1 MICVRS
7 LRHALL
13 FSEVWHSL
21 LVAEGPTKFGTV
33 CQTAK
38 EYHTVCMYVQ
48 YNNTVDHR
56 KKMAVVA
63 TGTKILYVPLYYFL
77 HTTRLPFVGAKPK
90 QSLTCF
96 LADSVHHGSRQRLQT
111 LSLWRG
117 DDPASTQ
124 SSSTHHGRLRM
135 RLVWSKSVGG
145 TNSCY
150 RYNHRVNGGFF
161 MRALSANCSAC
172 GMATTFLSAQLSS

>member
-1 MICVRS
+1 MV
-7 LRHALL
+7 LFTVHTGHRHRRRT
-13 FSEVWHSL
+13 
-21 LVAEGPTKFGTV
+21 PTPTLD
-33 CQTAK
+33 
-38 EYHTVCMYVQ
+38 
-48 YNNTVDHR
+48 TVDHR

>member
-1 MICVRS
+1 
-7 LRHALL
+7 
-13 FSEVWHSL
+13 
-21 LVAEGPTKFGTV
+21 
-33 CQTAK
+33 
-38 EYHTVCMYVQ
+38 
-48 YNNTVDHR
+48 
-56 KKMAVVA
+56 MAVVA

-161 MRALSANCSAC
+161 YACIISKLLGLWHGNDLSECTVVVLTPWEPLPTLVFF
-172 GMATTFLSAQLSS
+172 GIDGEGE